1 MVRAP
6 CAPGDAADERHGHD
20 GGHGCGNSR
29 ADRAGPLR
37 GLTGWGT
44 QDKAN
49 EADSTPIMTQQPLP
63 DDNAR
68 APIDRSRASRGGGSI
83 GLVLLIALVLVG
95 AAGAL
100 LLIGRATAEP
110 YILALLALLATLG
123 VFLLFALAA
132 GILRAT
138 GREAASPWL
147 KALVDHANEGILVTD
162 PHGRVVYANATYLD
176 LVEASGPQEVRP
188 VERVFMGDP
197 GVSEAVYRLL
207 KAAREGR
214 RGQEDV
220 RIGAHKGASQRWLRI
235 RVRPLGEGKRESRM
249 TVWSLADVT
258 RELERHENVFQELQH
273 AVDYLDHAPAGFFSA
288 EANGN
293 IVYLNATLANW
304 LDHDLAQVGAASLK
318 LDDIVAG
325 ECAALLTT
333 LAAVPGDVKTEV
345 LDIDLKTRSGRTVP
359 ARLFHKVA
367 FDADGAPGPSR
378 TLVLNRARDG
388 SIDPQRAAEVRFMRF
403 FQNTPMAIAT
413 VDKQGRIA
421 DSNARFARLFHPAF
435 KGEASGDRSILAVV
449 AERDRGALEAAIR
462 KAAEGQGE
470 IAPVDA
476 ALAGAGERYAS
487 FFVTA
492 IEDEKERDRE
502 AAIVYALE
510 TTQQRTLE
518 NQVNQQQKMET
529 IGRLAGNIAHDFNN
543 LLGAIMMATDFLLNA
558 HKPTDP
564 SFQDIMQIK
573 QNTNRA
579 ASLVRQLLA
588 FSRKQTMHP
597 QVIDLGEAL
606 SDLTVLLR
614 RLIGENVTLDVPQVR
629 DLWPVKADVG
639 QFEQVIINLAVNAR
653 DAMRFGGRLTLR
665 TSNVGADAGAQHRHK
680 EMPLGEYVLV
690 EVEDT
695 GSGIAPEIID
705 KIFDPFYTTKDIGKG
720 TGLGLS
726 TVYGIV
732 KQTGG
737 FIYVQSQV
745 GKGTTFRIFLPR
757 YVPGADDVEVPQ
769 LPETSAP
776 AIAISAA
783 DEMRGAATDLTGRG
797 TILLVEDEEGLRA
810 LNARGLKSRGYTV
823 IEASNGIE
831 ALEELGKQDAG
842 VDLVVSDVVMPEMDG
857 PTLLKELRKLNPDIK
872 IIFVSGY
879 AEEAFEKSL
888 PDPNQFEFLP
898 KPFTLKQLVAKV
910 KDTMAAG

>member
-1 MVRAP
+1 
-6 CAPGDAADERHGHD
+6 
-20 GGHGCGNSR
+20 
-29 ADRAGPLR
+29 LR

-44 QDKAN
+44 QGEAN
-49 EADSTPIMTQQPLP
+49 EADSTPIMTQQHLP

-68 APIDRSRASRGGGSI
+68 APIDRSRAGRGGGSI
-83 GLVLLIALVLVG
+83 GLVLLIALVLVA

-100 LLIGRATAEP
+100 LLIGRAKAEP
-110 YILALLALLATLG
+110 FILGLLAVLATLG

-132 GILRAT
+132 GILRMS
-138 GREAASPWL
+138 GREAANPLL
-147 KALVDHANEGILVTD
+147 KALVDHANEGTLVTD
-162 PHGRVVYANATYLD
+162 PQGRVVYANAAYLD
-176 LVEASGPQEVRP
+176 LVEASGPQDVRP

-214 RGQEDV
+214 RGQEEV
-220 RIGAHKGASQRWLRI
+220 RVTARKGESARWLRI

-273 AVDYLDHAPAGFFSA
+273 AIDYLDHAPAGFFSA
-288 EANGN
+288 EANGSV
-293 IVYLNATLANW
+293 VYLNATLANW
-304 LDHDLAQVGAASLK
+304 LDHDLAQVGSGGLK

-325 ECAALLTT
+325 EGAALLTT
-333 LAAVPGDVKTEV
+333 LAAVPGDVKTEI

-367 FDADGAPGPSR
+367 FGADGAPGPSR

-421 DSNARFARLFHPAF
+421 DSNARFARLFHPVF

-573 QNTNRA
+573 QNANRA

-588 FSRKQTMHP
+588 FSRKQTMRP

-606 SDLTVLLR
+606 SDLSVLLR

-653 DAMRFGGRLTLR
+653 DAMPFGGRLTLR
-665 TSNVGADAGAQHRHK
+665 TSNVGAGDGAQRQHK

-695 GSGIAPEIID
+695 GSGIAPDAID

-737 FIYVQSQV
+737 FIYVESEV
-745 GKGTTFRIFLPR
+745 GKGTIFRIFLPR
-757 YVPGADDVEVPQ
+757 YIPGADDVEVPQ
-769 LPETSAP
+769 LPETTAP

-783 DEMRGAATDLTGRG
+783 DEIRGAAVDLTGRG

-810 LNARGLKSRGYTV
+810 LNARGLQSRGYTV
-823 IEASNGIE
+823 IEAGNGLE
-831 ALEELGKQDAG
+831 ALAELERQGG
-842 VDLVVSDVVMPEMDG
+842 HVDVVVSDVVMPEMDG
-857 PTLLKELRKLNPDIK
+857 PALMKELKKRKPDIK

-879 AEEAFEKSL
+879 AEDAFDKNL
-888 PDPNQFEFLP
+888 PDRKQFNFLA
-898 KPFTLKQLVAKV
+898 KPFTLKQLVRVV
-910 KDTMAAG
+910 KETMAG

>member
-1 MVRAP
+1 
-6 CAPGDAADERHGHD
+6 
-20 GGHGCGNSR
+20 
-29 ADRAGPLR
+29 
-37 GLTGWGT
+37 
-44 QDKAN
+44 
-49 EADSTPIMTQQPLP
+49 MTQQQVA
-63 DDNAR
+63 DDTIR
-68 APIDRSRASRGGGSI
+68 APTDRTGATRGGGSI
-83 GLVLLIALVLVG
+83 GLVLLLALVLVG
-95 AAGAL
+95 AAAGL
-100 LLIGRATAEP
+100 MLVGRARAEP
-110 YILALLALLATLG
+110 LMLPLLAAFATVG

-132 GILRAT
+132 GVLRAS
-138 GREAASPWL
+138 GRETASPLL
-147 KALVDHANEGILVTD
+147 KGVVDDAGEGILVTD
-162 PHGRVVYANATYLD
+162 AGSRVLYANAAYMN
-176 LVEASGPQEVRP
+176 LVEAAGADDVRP
-188 VERVFMGDP
+188 VERVFIGDP

-214 RGQEDV
+214 RGQEEV
-220 RIGAHKGASQRWLRI
+220 RVGAHKGEAGRWLRI
-235 RVRPLGEGKRESRM
+235 RVRPLGEGKRESRL
-249 TVWSLADVT
+249 TVWSIADVT

-273 AVDYLDHAPAGFFSA
+273 AIDYLDHAPAGFFSA
-288 EANGN
+288 EGNGN

-304 LDHDLAQVGAASLK
+304 LDHDLAQVGSGGLK

-333 LAAVPGDVKTEV
+333 LAAVPGDVKTEI

-359 ARLFHKVA
+359 ARLYHKVA
-367 FDADGAPGPSR
+367 FGADGAPGASR
-378 TLVLNRARDG
+378 TLVLNRARADG
-388 SIDPQRAAEVRFMRF
+388 TDPQRAAEVRFMRF

-421 DSNARFARLFHPAF
+421 DSNARFARLFHTAF
-435 KGEASGDRSILAVV
+435 KGDAAADRSIFTVV
-449 AERDRGALEAAIR
+449 AARDRGSLEAAIR
-462 KAAEGQGE
+462 QAAEGQGG

-476 ALAGAGERYAS
+476 ALDGPGERFAS

-492 IEDEKERDRE
+492 IEEEGERDKE

-558 HKPTDP
+558 HRPTDP

-573 QNTNRA
+573 QNANRA

-588 FSRKQTMHP
+588 FSRKQTMRP
-597 QVIDLGEAL
+597 VVLDLGEAL
-606 SDLTVLLR
+606 SDLTVLLK

-629 DLWPVKADVG
+629 DLWPVKADVH

-653 DAMRFGGRLTLR
+653 DAMPLGGRLTLR
-665 TSNVGADAGAQHRHK
+665 TSNVGADESARYQYKGL
-680 EMPLGEYVLV
+680 PFGEYVLV

-695 GSGIAPEIID
+695 GSGIAPDVID

-737 FIYVQSQV
+737 FIYVESEL
-745 GKGTTFRIFLPR
+745 GKGTVFRIFLPHHI
-757 YVPGADDVEVPQ
+757 PAADDVERPQ
-769 LPETSAP
+769 LPETTAP
-776 AIAISAA
+776 AIAGAISAA
-783 DEMRGAATDLTGRG
+783 DEMRSAAADLTGQG

-810 LNARGLKSRGYTV
+810 LNARGLASRGYTV
-823 IEASNGIE
+823 IEASNGVE
-831 ALEELGKQDAG
+831 ALEEFEKQG
-842 VDLVVSDVVMPEMDG
+842 GRVDLVVSDVVMPEMDG
-857 PTLLKELRKLNPDIK
+857 PTLMKELKKRNPDIR

-879 AEEAFEKSL
+879 AEDAFDKGL
-888 PDPNQFEFLP
+888 PDHKRFNFLA
-898 KPFTLKQLVAKV
+898 KPFTLRQLVTAV
-910 KDTMAAG
+910 KESMAG